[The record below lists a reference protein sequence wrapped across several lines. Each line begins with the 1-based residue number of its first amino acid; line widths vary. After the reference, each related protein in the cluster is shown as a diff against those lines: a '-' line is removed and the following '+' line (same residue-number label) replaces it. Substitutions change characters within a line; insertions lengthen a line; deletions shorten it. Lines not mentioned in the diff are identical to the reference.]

1 MRASLGQWVVRG
13 ILLLVAYVAWRGGV
27 FFQGF
32 WFFAGC
38 VVGVVSGVA
47 GTWVAARFGV
57 ED

>member
-32 WFFAGC
+32 WFFAG
-38 VVGVVSGVA
+38 VIVGAVGGVA
-47 GTWVAARFGV
+47 SVWVAQRFRV
-57 ED
+57 EG